1 MGKSESVEAFIGI
14 KILLSELLPQMKK
27 DNFELICEML
37 NNGYIQDSNEHFN
50 DVYADIIAI
59 NNHMNVEWT
68 VVKEYLIDT
77 CKSECSYLVDKV
89 TGKRQPNI
97 YDGFLWDQYLLV
109 PFETILESTRYGYDR
124 YGTNGTSRPLDF
136 DLLAIISMQKEKYKR
151 IEKVEMVFMLQQHS
165 G

>member
-1 MGKSESVEAFIGI
+1 MGKSESVEASIGI
-14 KILLSELLPQMKK
+14 KILLSDLLLQINK
-27 DNFELICEML
+27 DNFDFICKML
-37 NNGYIQDSNEHFN
+37 QDGYIQDSNENFN
-50 DVYADIIAI
+50 EVYADIIAT
-59 NNHMNVEWT
+59 MNVDWA